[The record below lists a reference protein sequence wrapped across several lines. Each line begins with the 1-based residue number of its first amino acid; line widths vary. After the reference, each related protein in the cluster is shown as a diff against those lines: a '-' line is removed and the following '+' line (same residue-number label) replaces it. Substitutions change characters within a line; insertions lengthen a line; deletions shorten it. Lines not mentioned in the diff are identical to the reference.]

1 MAIRIPWS
9 EDEAII
15 IVDAF
20 YQFKNGNIKRAEA
33 VKKVSEKLREM
44 ALRKGL
50 EIDDVYRNVNGIS
63 MQMATL
69 EHIYSEGKHG
79 LRSGSKLFREVMN
92 LYIDN
97 ECLFQEKLIAIQCIG
112 DKSDMNR
119 FSEFLLNHFTYGIRL
134 DSPIEFMRLKRFYES
149 DTGEECP
156 WSDEEIRNKI
166 ENSCFFHEGK
176 GFVLSEIA
184 CNNILSEIKELK
196 DNEAF
201 IIYYDELFGK
211 NEEWFIGQGI
221 YSEDMLKGFIK
232 KYSPDI
238 FCKKAYFAWD
248 SRTENELLRDN
259 ILAIWGDE
267 ILHDYQDINQRLEYV
282 PIEKIK
288 YALAN
293 NSCFVWNS
301 METYTAEKCFL
312 ISEEEKISILEYV
325 GNRVEEE
332 GSISFA
338 EIPLQSVFD
347 ENFELSET
355 AIYTLVFD
363 SCLSEKFERYN
374 HIISM
379 KGQENNGIKLIE
391 KYCLS
396 KEEITID
403 ELFEQWELRTGTH
416 RQAEPLDVAYSLMVR
431 IDASSFVKEDK
442 VDFNEAEID
451 KALDVLVIGDAIGL
465 KEITS
470 FALFPECN
478 YSWNLFLLESFC
490 RRFSNTFKYMA
501 VTTNSR
507 NAGAIVRKEC
517 KYDYHELLAHVLVA
531 KKVDLTEDIVMD
543 YLYDNGFIARHSY
556 KYIKELIELAK
567 SLNEGR

>member
-20 YQFKNGNIKRAEA
+20 YQFKNGNIKRTEA
-33 VKKVSEKLREM
+33 VKNVSERLRNM
-44 ALRKGL
+44 ALHKGL
-50 EIDDVYRNVNGIS
+50 EIDDVYRNTNGIS

-69 EHIYSEGKHG
+69 EHIYSEGKSG

-92 LYIDN
+92 LYVEN
-97 ECLFQEKLIAIQCIG
+97 KHLFQEKLNVAQCIG
-112 DKSDMNR
+112 DKSDMNG

-149 DTGEECP
+149 DTGKECS
-156 WSDEEIRNKI
+156 WSDEEIRKKI
-166 ENSCFFHEGK
+166 ENSCFIHEGK
-176 GFVLSEIA
+176 GYVLSESA
-184 CNNILSEIKELK
+184 CSAILSEIKELR
-196 DNEAF
+196 DNAAL
-201 IIYYDELFGK
+201 IIYYDELFEK
-211 NEEWFIGQGI
+211 NEEWFIGHGI
-221 YSEDMLKGFIK
+221 FSEDMLKSFIK

-238 FCKKAYFAWD
+238 NCKKAYFAWD
-248 SRTENELLRDN
+248 SKTENELLRDN

-267 ILHDYQDINQRLEYV
+267 VLHDYQDINQILEYV

-301 METYTAEKCFL
+301 METYTTEKCFL
-312 ISEEEKISILEYV
+312 ITEEEKASIFEYV
-325 GNRVEEE
+325 DKRVEAD
-332 GSISFA
+332 GSVSFA
-338 EIPLQSVFD
+338 DIPLQTVFD
-347 ENFELSET
+347 ENYELSET
-355 AIYTLVFD
+355 AIYTLVFE
-363 SCLSEKFERYN
+363 SCLSEDFERYN
-374 HIISM
+374 HIISK
-379 KGQENNGIKLIE
+379 KGQENNGVKLIE

-396 KEEITID
+396 KDEITID

-416 RQAEPLDVAYSLMVR
+416 RQAEPLDVAYSSMIR
-431 IDASSFVKEDK
+431 IDASTFVKEDK
-442 VDFNEAEID
+442 VKFSEAEID
-451 KALDVLVIGDAIGL
+451 KALDVLVVGDAIGL

-470 FALFPECN
+470 FALFPDCN

-517 KYDYHELLAHVLVA
+517 KFEYHELLAHVLVT
-531 KKVDLTEDIVMD
+531 KNIDLTEDIVMD

-556 KYIKELIELAK
+556 KNIKELIELART
-567 SLNEGR
+567 LNEGR